1 LNSKIYFEEEEMKR
15 ARKVLMVLLALCAT
29 AVTVQAVGQ
38 RDKEGE
44 ILIYACMQGNQSGF
58 VRYQVAAMNQYMENQ
73 KPANVRLVVVYADDD
88 AANQQRNVE
97 TAVSEGAKAII
108 LNPVDKVQSAAAVD
122 YAHSKGIPVITLSQT
137 SDSKNVTAFVG
148 SDDLEAGRLQMER
161 LFKVG
166 PQNPRVAYIN
176 AVLGHSA
183 QVLREQA
190 YKEELAKNP
199 SAKLVIQNT
208 ADWSGDKALQLVENW
223 IQTYP
228 NGIDMIAAQADC
240 ILVGAVTAVEN
251 ANLAGKIL
259 LSGIDCDMPI
269 LEKIKAGV
277 VDNSIWQDGII
288 QGETALTVAIDAA
301 NGKAVKDVLVPFVT
315 VTKDNV
321 DEFITKANARNELSA
336 KYF

>member
-1 LNSKIYFEEEEMKR
+1 MGMVVLVLSMAAMTVYASGQQAAQDEM
-15 ARKVLMVLLALCAT
+15 
-29 AVTVQAVGQ
+29 
-38 RDKEGE
+38 
-44 ILIYACMQGNQSGF
+44 LIYACMQGNQSGF
-58 VRYQVAAMNQYMENQ
+58 VRYQVAAMNQYMETV
-73 KPANVRLVVVYADDD
+73 KPAKVRLRVVYADDD

-97 TAVSEGAKAII
+97 IAVSEGAKAII
-108 LNPVDKVQSAAAVD
+108 LNPVDKAQSAAAVD

-148 SDDLEAGRLQMER
+148 SDDVEAGRLQLER

-166 PQNPRVAYIN
+166 PANPRFAYIN

-183 QVLREQA
+183 QVLRERA
-190 YKEELAKNP
+190 YKEELAKHPNVT
-199 SAKLVIQNT
+199 LVVQNT

-228 NGIDMIAAQADC
+228 NGIDMIAAHADC

-251 ANLAGKIL
+251 AGLAGKIL

-277 VDNSIWQDGII
+277 VDNSIWQDGVA
-288 QGETALTVAIDAA
+288 QGETALKVAIDAA
-301 NGKAVKDVLVPFVT
+301 SGKPVKDVLIPFVT
-315 VTKDNV
+315 VTRDNV
-321 DEFITKANARNELSA
+321 DEYLQKAHDRNALSA